1 MSDNGKIQTS
11 HLQRRA
17 YIYVRQSTAAQ
28 VACNRESTDRQYKL
42 RDRALRL
49 GWPEGQVMIV
59 DEDLA
64 QSGAGTAQP
73 RIRPDDLRGCLGT
86 RGVDPL
92 H

>member
-1 MSDNGKIQTS
+1 
-11 HLQRRA
+11 
-17 YIYVRQSTAAQ
+17 VRQSTAAQ

-73 RIRPDDLRGCLGT
+73 RGFDLMTSEVALGHV
-86 RGVDPL
+86 GLILSIEVS
-92 H
+92 